1 MQPKDDV
8 SGKTQKR
15 VLSPEGRAAIQEG
28 QRKRWAATAPGA
40 RSEAARHAGLSQR
53 PATKATRRK
62 RSDAARARWA
72 KVEPQTETVG
82 EWAQRLA
89 EHNHPTPGTTMV
101 DGVSIRPVW
110 IDDGAPDPLPPILPD
125 PRDTLAREHAEG
137 RITTRDYLSSLAKLC
152 ETKHDT

>member
-1 MQPKDDV
+1 MDKPEKRP
-8 SGKTQKR
+8 R
-15 VLSPEGRAAIQEG
+15 VLSPEGRKAIQEG
-28 QRKRWAATAPGA
+28 QRKRWAQTAPKD

-72 KVEPQTETVG
+72 KVEPETA
-82 EWAQRLA
+82 AQLLA
-89 EHNHPTPGTTMV
+89 KHNHPTPGTTMV

-137 RITTRDYLSSLAKLC
+137 RLSTHDYLRELARLAKA
-152 ETKHDT
+152 DA